1 MWNTKEIFNWIE
13 IHECIWISSFQNF
26 KRFFD
31 NAIFSNQGS
40 SCKETFSCNGVL
52 GFLYF
57 RVNELTK
64 STLQIHAIVAGANLI
79 ETYDFE
85 DNKSTYLMRKWFK
98 SSSSEIIIDY
108 TAFNQSSNY
117 TLEVECRNIELLH
130 NQDALVY
137 FQRKFY
143 NNLTVALILGTSVP
157 KRFKMAITAEMN
169 VIAQK

>member
-1 MWNTKEIFNWIE
+1 M
-13 IHECIWISSFQNF
+13 
-26 KRFFD
+26 
-31 NAIFSNQGS
+31 
-40 SCKETFSCNGVL
+40 
-52 GFLYF
+52 
-57 RVNELTK
+57 

-79 ETYDFE
+79 ETYDFV